1 MTEKELIKKLKA
13 CGKEFR
19 KQTKISKSQKEA
31 GWNLIMSEIDFS
43 IPAKESFISRLAE
56 TIAAQKLVFKPVA
69 AFSMALVLFVVFSFA
84 TVNASKNTLPGN
96 PFYNF
101 KIAAEKIRY
110 ILAFSEQDR
119 ARMSMDISQRRAKEF
134 AILVSREENS
144 LTAAQV
150 SLQIKDYLTDVKT
163 KFSKINQEEK
173 DAKKVVAMADSINE
187 NIKDIEK
194 AVNAIKSD
202 NLKNNAQEVLAQ
214 TDDIKLVVLAALVG
228 RYTAGEIEL
237 SEEKL
242 QEAKD
247 ILDNDTNK
255 DADDINVDVINTENN
270 LFNNETNSDIIS
282 TSTPTSTPTTTES
295 VIQPQ
300 DPYFGN
306 EAWTLENEEINNK
319 EFKVLIK

>member
-163 KFSKINQEEK
+163 KFSKINKEEK
-173 DAKKVVAMADSINE
+173 DGEKVVAMADSINE
-187 NIKDIEK
+187 NIKDIEE
-194 AVNAIKSD
+194 AVNAIESD

-214 TDDIKLVVLAALVG
+214 TDDIKLVVLAALID
-228 RYTAGEIEL
+228 RYTAGEITL
-237 SEEKL
+237 SDEKL
-242 QEAKD
+242 EQAKD
-247 ILDNDTNK
+247 LLNSDSDLEDN
-255 DADDINVDVINTENN
+255 INEDNINLENN
-270 LFNNETNSDIIS
+270 NNNIIINL
-282 TSTPTSTPTTTES
+282 TSTTTPTTTES
-295 VIQPQ
+295 VVQPQ

>member
-1 MTEKELIKKLKA
+1 
-13 CGKEFR
+13 
-19 KQTKISKSQKEA
+19 
-31 GWNLIMSEIDFS
+31 
-43 IPAKESFISRLAE
+43 
-56 TIAAQKLVFKPVA
+56 
-69 AFSMALVLFVVFSFA
+69 MALVLFVVFSFA

-101 KIAAEKIRY
+101 KIVAEKIRY
-110 ILAFSEQDR
+110 VLAFSEQDR

-163 KFSKINQEEK
+163 KFSKINKEEK
-173 DAKKVVAMADSINE
+173 DGEKVVAMADSINE
-187 NIKDIEK
+187 NIKDIEE
-194 AVNAIKSD
+194 AVNAIESD

>member
-101 KIAAEKIRY
+101 KIVAEKIRY
-110 ILAFSEQDR
+110 VLAFSEQDR

-163 KFSKINQEEK
+163 KFSKINKEEK
-173 DAKKVVAMADSINE
+173 DGEKVVAMADSINE
-187 NIKDIEK
+187 NIKDIEE
-194 AVNAIKSD
+194 AVNAIESD

-214 TDDIKLVVLAALVG
+214 TDDIKLVVLAALID
-228 RYTAGEIEL
+228 RYTAGEITL
-237 SEEKL
+237 SDEKL
-242 QEAKD
+242 EQAKD
-247 ILDNDTNK
+247 LLNSDSDLEDN
-255 DADDINVDVINTENN
+255 INEDNINLENN
-270 LFNNETNSDIIS
+270 NNNIIINL
-282 TSTPTSTPTTTES
+282 TSTTTPTTTES
-295 VIQPQ
+295 VVQPQ

>member
-101 KIAAEKIRY
+101 KIVAEKIRY
-110 ILAFSEQDR
+110 VLAFSEQDR

-187 NIKDIEK
+187 NIKDIEE
-194 AVNAIKSD
+194 AVNAIESD

-214 TDDIKLVVLAALVG
+214 TDDIKLVVLAALID
-228 RYTAGEIEL
+228 RYTAGEITL
-237 SEEKL
+237 SDEKL
-242 QEAKD
+242 EQAKD
-247 ILDNDTNK
+247 LLNSDSDLEDN
-255 DADDINVDVINTENN
+255 INEDNINLENN
-270 LFNNETNSDIIS
+270 NNNIIINL
-282 TSTPTSTPTTTES
+282 TSTTTPTTTES
-295 VIQPQ
+295 VVQPQ